1 LLSGL
6 GIGLGSSVLLGE
18 FRRKR
23 CDPLLGFG
31 ERGRGAADLGDEF
44 V

>member
-6 GIGLGSSVLLGE
+6 GVRLGSPVLLGW

-31 ERGRGAADLGDEF
+31 ERGRGAADLRDEF